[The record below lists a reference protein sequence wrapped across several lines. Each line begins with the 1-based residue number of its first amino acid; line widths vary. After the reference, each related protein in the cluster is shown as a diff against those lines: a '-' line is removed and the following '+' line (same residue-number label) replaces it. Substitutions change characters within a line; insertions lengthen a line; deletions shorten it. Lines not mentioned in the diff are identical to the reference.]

1 MIIGILIL
9 SVSIIILIIIL
20 RALKH
25 NSKDCEFNLEVNI
38 KGFKIS
44 FKTKEENAPSTD
56 KR

>member
-38 KGFKIS
+38 KGFKIE
-44 FKTKEENAPSTD
+44 FKTNEKNAPSD
-56 KR
+56 